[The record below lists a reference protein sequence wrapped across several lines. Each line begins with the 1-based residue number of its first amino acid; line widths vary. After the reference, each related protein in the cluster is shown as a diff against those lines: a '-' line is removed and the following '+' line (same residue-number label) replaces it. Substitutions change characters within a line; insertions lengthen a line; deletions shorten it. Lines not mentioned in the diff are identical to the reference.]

1 MENAFKVTLFEK
13 LKKHHGNI
21 QSSFHQKFQK
31 KFEFSK
37 KNPKISF
44 LINNFLLKFKS
55 TNNQNN

>member
-31 KFEFSK
+31 IRIFEKKIQKFIFDK
-37 KNPKISF
+37 
-44 LINNFLLKFKS
+44 
-55 TNNQNN
+55 